1 MKVLEISKEDLKHNI
16 KIIKEQFNEKVKLI
30 AVVKANGIGLG
41 LIEYSKFL
49 IENGIEYLAVATVE
63 EALKLRNE
71 IKEIEII
78 MLTPTIIEKELK
90 SLIENDIT
98 ITIGNVEG
106 LILAEKVSNELKK
119 DCVKAHLKID
129 TGFARYG
136 FMYFNKEYLLDAF
149 KVANNV
155 KILGTYT
162 HFSNPKDE
170 KWTNIQFERFIE
182 VVNFL
187 KENGCNPGIIHC
199 ASSTAALKYPQ
210 MALDAVRIGSALQ
223 GRTLNSNTKLI
234 KIGKFKTSVTEIK
247 MLPKGYNISYGNTYK
262 TSKETKIAIIPV
274 GYIDGLNKA
283 KLRDDYSLK
292 NNIIA
297 VLMEIK
303 KIFKDNSI
311 KVKIKGNTYKIIGR
325 LGMYHCIADITN
337 SDDINIGDEV
347 LIDIPP
353 LQVHDEIRREYI

>member
-1 MKVLEISKEDLKHNI
+1 MKILEVSKDDLKHNI
-16 KIIKEQFNEKVKLI
+16 EIIKEQFNDNVKLI

-49 IENGIEYLAVATVE
+49 VENGIEYLAVATVE

-78 MLTPTIIEKELK
+78 MLTPTIIEKELQL
-90 SLIENDIT
+90 LIENDIT
-98 ITIGNVEG
+98 ITIGSAEG
-106 LILAEKVSNELKK
+106 LISAEKVSNELKK
-119 DCVKAHLKID
+119 DSIKAHLKID

-136 FMYFNKEYLLDAF
+136 FMYFNKEQILDAF
-149 KVANNV
+149 LIAKKV

-182 VVNFL
+182 IINFL
-187 KENGCNPGIIHC
+187 KENKCNPGIVHC
-199 ASSTAALKYPQ
+199 ASSTAALRYSK

-223 GRTLNSNTKLI
+223 GRTLNPNTKLI
-234 KIGKFKTSVTEIK
+234 KIGKFKTFVAEIK
-247 MLPKGYNISYGNTYK
+247 ILPKGYNISYGNTYK
-262 TSKETKIAIIPV
+262 TSKETKIAVIPV

-283 KLRDDYSLK
+283 KLRDDYSFK
-292 NNIIA
+292 NNIIS

-325 LGMYHCIADITN
+325 LGMYHCIADVTN
-337 SDDINIGDEV
+337 SDSIDIGDEV